1 VTAAHLPTIS
11 VIVPVFNSAHLVG
24 QTLTAIFAQT
34 QVPLEVIAIDDGSTD
49 GSAEVLR
56 QFPVRLLHQANAGPG
71 QARNAGVA
79 VARGDWL
86 AFCDHDDLWRPTY
99 LERFS
104 ALMTP
109 GSFYGF
115 ANFTDVIDDKWGQT
129 DKFATAPA
137 DFFSQPDQPLY
148 SRLIDFTPV
157 WPSASLI
164 QRDYFNAIG
173 GFNPK
178 FSRYATEDLEFNLRC
193 NERAPALVLHD
204 VLVGIR
210 KHIGNYSAGKLR
222 QQLSDSA
229 ILDWSNLNHR
239 LGLANG
245 AAMQRAVRRLRL
257 QALDVAFADG
267 DLAHVREIAAL
278 LGAGSLP
285 VKQQIKHR
293 VAQSRVVPGGILRW
307 LLNGRSTFPARRTYE
322 SSSPTPE

>member
-1 VTAAHLPTIS
+1 VTAANLPTIS

-49 GSAEVLR
+49 GSDDVLR
-56 QFPVRLLHQANAGPG
+56 QFPVRLLRRANGGPG
-71 QARNAGVA
+71 QARNAGAA
-79 VARGDWL
+79 VTRGDWL

-104 ALMTP
+104 ALIAP
-109 GSFYGF
+109 ESFYGF
-115 ANFTDVIDDKWGQT
+115 ANFTDVIDDTWGQT
-129 DKFATAPA
+129 DKFAAAPA
-137 DFFSQPDQPLY
+137 DFFSQPDQPFY
-148 SRLIDFTPV
+148 SKLIDFTPV

-164 QRDYFNAIG
+164 RRDYFNAIG

-222 QQLSDSA
+222 QLLSDSA
-229 ILDWSNLNHR
+229 ILDWSSRNHR
-239 LGLANG
+239 LGLVNA

-257 QALDVAFADG
+257 QALDVAFVDG

-278 LGAGSLP
+278 LGASSLP
-285 VKQQIKHR
+285 AKQQIKHR
-293 VAQSRVVPGGILRW
+293 IAQSRLIPGGMLR
-307 LLNGRSTFPARRTYE
+307 LLFGAPASSAVRRTFE
-322 SSSPTPE
+322 SSSSTQE